1 MKPLPLNNC
10 RAILSALETLYDID
24 SIRPFPDLVFSVL
37 KKFISYDAICYNE
50 VSFPKFDTIWFMEP
64 VNALPLPNLR
74 EAFENH
80 MSEHPVF
87 SHYVSTGDEQ
97 SFKLSDFFS
106 QRQFHD
112 SALYYEFYKP
122 TNVEYQLGTTIL
134 TTPQMMIGAAIDRS
148 HTDFSENDRVSLNL
162 IRPHLV
168 QAYNNRQILQL
179 MKHDADK
186 VESRLLTIGR
196 SGEPVTTDDETWQL
210 LEGFFDTNRSR
221 NTLPQVLK
229 SWINHERARFCQG
242 SDIPSVSTPLVLR
255 KENRRITVRFLWG
268 GADTGS
274 DSILIEEEPV
284 ESISVLARTSKLTDR
299 ESEILTWLSRGKT
312 NNEISEVLSISPL
325 TVKKHLEHIY
335 SKLQVH
341 RRSAAV
347 AQFFRL

>member
-1 MKPLPLNNC
+1 MAPLPLNNC
-10 RAILSALETLYDID
+10 RTLLSVLETLYDIT
-24 SIRPFPDLVFSVL
+24 STRPFPGLVFSVL
-37 KKFISYDAICYNE
+37 KKIISCDAICYNE
-50 VSFPKFDTIWFMEP
+50 VSFPKFDTTWFMEP
-64 VNALPLPNLR
+64 INALPGPNLR

-87 SHYVSTGDEQ
+87 SHYVNTGDAQ

-134 TTPQMMIGAAIDRS
+134 TTPQKMIGAAIDRS
-148 HTDFSENDRVSLNL
+148 NTDFSENDRVSLNL

-179 MKHDADK
+179 MKRSVAK

-196 SGEPVTTDDETWQL
+196 SSEPVLTDDETWQL
-210 LEGFFDTNRSR
+210 LEDFFDANRSR
-221 NTLPQVLK
+221 NTLPQILIN
-229 SWINHERARFCQG
+229 WINHERARFCQEA
-242 SDIPSVSTPLVLR
+242 DFPSVSTPLVLR
-255 KENRRITVRFLWG
+255 KENRNITVRFLWG
-268 GADTGS
+268 GTDAGS
-274 DSILIEEEPV
+274 DSILIDVDPI
-284 ESISVLARTSKLTDR
+284 ESIFVLTRPSELTER

-312 NNEISEVLSISPL
+312 NNEISEILLISPL